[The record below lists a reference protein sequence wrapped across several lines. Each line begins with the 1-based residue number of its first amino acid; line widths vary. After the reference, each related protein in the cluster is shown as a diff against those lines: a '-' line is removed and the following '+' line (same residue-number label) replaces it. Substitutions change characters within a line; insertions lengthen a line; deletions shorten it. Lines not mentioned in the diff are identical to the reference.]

1 MICPQ
6 CGHNNLEGL
15 DSCEKCFQDLS
26 TLDVPVPTEGLQKHI
41 MAGTIIG
48 QVEFP
53 FDRLVVVGPTDS
65 VADAVSR
72 VKAAGIGQAV
82 VVEDEKPVGIL
93 TERDLLYKMTGPE
106 IDLKSIQVK
115 EMMTPN
121 PDAVEEGD
129 AVRVVINM
137 MSVGGYRHVLIV
149 KEGKVARIISAKAIS
164 NYILETSALDFYLPE
179 GEGPSASFVTR
190 LRKVRIRHLPL
201 RPPALVERTAN
212 VYETIEAMRS
222 QHRGVALICDHG
234 KLVGIF
240 TERDLLKKIIGE
252 PANWFASVEQFM
264 TADPEKLSVD
274 DSIVRAMKLMYEGDY
289 RNIPL
294 IDASGNA
301 AGVVT
306 VRDVIMY
313 FAEHFPK
320 EALNLPPDPYQKM
333 ATPEGA

>member
-6 CGHNNLEGL
+6 CGHYNLEGL
-15 DSCEKCFQDLS
+15 DSCERCFQDLS
-26 TLDVPVPTEGLQKHI
+26 TLDVPLPTEGLQKHI

-53 FDRLVVVGPTDS
+53 FDRLVVIGPTDS
-65 VADAVSR
+65 VAKAVSR
-72 VKAAGIGQAV
+72 IKLAGIGQAV
-82 VVEDEKPVGIL
+82 VVDEGKPVGIL
-93 TERDLLYKMTGPE
+93 TERDLLYKMTGPG
-106 IDLKSIQVK
+106 IDLHKIQVK

-129 AVRVVINM
+129 AIRVVINM

-149 KEGKVARIISAKAIS
+149 KDGEVARIISAKAIA
-164 NYILETSALDFYLPE
+164 NYILETSALEFYLPE
-179 GEGPSASFVTR
+179 GEGPSTSFATR
-190 LRKVRIRHLPL
+190 LRRVKIRHLPL
-201 RPPALVERTAN
+201 RPPALVERIAN
-212 VYETIEAMRS
+212 VRETVEAMRS
-222 QHRGVALICDHG
+222 THRGVALICDHG

-252 PANWFASVEQFM
+252 PVNWSASVEQFM
-264 TADPEKLSVD
+264 TPNPAKLSLD
-274 DSIVRAMKLMYEGDY
+274 DSIVRAMRLMYEGDY

-294 IDASGNA
+294 IDAGGKA

-320 EALNLPPDPYQKM
+320 EALNLPPDPYQRM
-333 ATPEGA
+333 ETAEGA

>member
-1 MICPQ
+1 MICPY
-6 CGHNNLEGL
+6 CGHDNLEGL
-15 DSCEKCFQDLS
+15 DECEQCGQDLR
-26 TLDVPVPTEGLQKHI
+26 TLDVPLATEGLQKHI
-41 MAGTIIG
+41 MAGTIG

-65 VADAVSR
+65 VALAVSR
-72 VKAAGIGQAV
+72 IKGAGIGQAV
-82 VVEDEKPVGIL
+82 VVEDGKAVGIL
-93 TERDLLYKMTGPE
+93 TERDLLYKIAGPE
-106 IDLKSIQVK
+106 VDLQKIQVE

-129 AVRVVINM
+129 AIRVVVNK

-149 KEGKVARIISAKAIS
+149 KDGKVARIISAKAIA
-164 NYILETSALDFYLPE
+164 NYILETSALEFYLPE
-179 GEGPSASFVTR
+179 GAGPSTSFATR
-190 LRKVRIRHLPL
+190 LRQVRIRHLPL
-201 RPPALVERTAN
+201 RPPTLVERTAN
-212 VYETIEAMRS
+212 MRETVEAMKS
-222 QHRGVALICDHG
+222 KHRGVALICDRG

-240 TERDLLKKIIGE
+240 SERDLLKKIIGE
-252 PANWFASVEQFM
+252 AVDWSASVEQFM
-264 TADPEKLSVD
+264 TPDPAKLSLD

-289 RNIPL
+289 RNTPL
-294 IDASGNA
+294 IDANGRA

-333 ATPEGA
+333 QTPEGA

>member
-6 CGHNNLEGL
+6 CGHHNLEGL

-26 TLDVPVPTEGLQKHI
+26 TLDVPLATEGLQKHI
-41 MAGTIIG
+41 MAGTIG

-53 FDRLVVVGPTDS
+53 FDRLVVIGPTDF
-65 VADAVSR
+65 VAHAVSR
-72 VKAAGIGQAV
+72 IKAAGIGQAV
-82 VVEDEKPVGIL
+82 VVEEGMPIGIL
-93 TERDLLYKMTGPE
+93 TERDLLYKTAGPE
-106 IDLKSIQVK
+106 VDLKQIRVK

-121 PDAVEEGD
+121 PVTVEEGD

-137 MSVGGYRHVLIV
+137 MSVGGYRHVPIV
-149 KEGKVARIISAKAIS
+149 KDGKLVRIISAKAIV
-164 NYILETSALDFYLPE
+164 NCILESSALEFYLA
-179 GEGPSASFVTR
+179 GGAGPPTSLAAR
-190 LRKVRIRHLPL
+190 LRQVRIRHLAL
-201 RPPALVERTAN
+201 RPPLLVEHSASLR
-212 VYETIEAMRS
+212 ETVATMKNK
-222 QHRGVALICDHG
+222 HRGVALICDHG

-252 PANWFASVEQFM
+252 PVSWSAAVEQFM
-264 TADPEKLSVD
+264 TPNPAKLSLD
-274 DSIVRAMKLMYEGDY
+274 DSIVSAMKLMYEGGY

-294 IDASGNA
+294 IDRIGKAG
-301 AGVVT
+301 GVVT
-306 VRDVIMY
+306 VRDVITY

>member
-15 DSCEKCFQDLS
+15 DSCEECFQDLS
-26 TLDVPVPTEGLQKHI
+26 TLDVPLPTEGLQKHI
-41 MAGTIIG
+41 MAGTIG

-53 FDRLVVVGPTDS
+53 FDRLVVIGPTDS
-65 VADAVSR
+65 VAHAVSR
-72 VKAAGIGQAV
+72 IKVAGIGQAV

-106 IDLKSIQVK
+106 IDLKKIQVK

-129 AVRVVINM
+129 AIRVVINM

-149 KEGKVARIISAKAIS
+149 KDGKVARIISAKAIA
-164 NYILETSALDFYLPE
+164 NYILDTSALDFYSAG
-179 GEGPSASFVTR
+179 GEGPSKSFATR
-190 LRKVRIRHLPL
+190 LRQVKIRHLPL
-201 RPPALVERTAN
+201 RSPALVERITSMR
-212 VYETIEAMRS
+212 ETVKAMRS
-222 QHRGVALICDHG
+222 THRGVALICDHG

-252 PANWFASVEQFM
+252 PVNWSASVEQFM
-264 TADPEKLSVD
+264 TPNPAKLSPD

-289 RNIPL
+289 RNTPL
-294 IDASGNA
+294 IDASGKA

-306 VRDVIMY
+306 VRDVITY
-313 FAEHFPK
+313 FAELFPK

-333 ATPEGA
+333 ATPDGA